1 MIGTIK
7 SNKAII
13 EGGSLYEIVIDCG
26 ENALPGQFVMILCG
40 TDTTLRRPISVA
52 ESEGGCLT
60 ICYDVRGKGTKWLS
74 ERKTGEEIDLLSPIG
89 KGFEVSK
96 SGRALLVGGGIGIY
110 PLLPLARAYGDRSTA
125 LLGFRNEG
133 MINYTENFEK
143 YGCNTEYI
151 TDDRGFVTA
160 LVKKELEKGGYDVIH
175 TCGPKPMMAAVAKLA
190 KEYGIRCEVSME
202 ERMACGVG
210 ACHGCICKT
219 LFKSNEGVEGEHY
232 RRVCVDGPVFDAEEI
247 VW

>member
-1 MIGTIK
+1 MVGKIK

-13 EGGSLYEIVIDCG
+13 EGKSLYEMVIDCG
-26 ENALPGQFVMILCG
+26 ADAAPGQFVMLLCG
-40 TDTTLRRPISVA
+40 NDTTLRRPISIA

-60 ICYDVRGKGTKWLS
+60 ICYDVRGKGTEWLS
-74 ERKTGEEIDLLSPIG
+74 ERKAGEEIDLLSPIG
-89 KGFEVSK
+89 KGFEVSQ

-125 LLGFRNEG
+125 LLGFRSEG
-133 MINYTENFEK
+133 MVNYTENFEK
-143 YGCNTEYI
+143 YGCDTEYI
-151 TDDRGFVTA
+151 TDDRGFVTS
-160 LVKKELEKGGYDVIH
+160 LVKNELEKGGYDVIH
-175 TCGPKPMMAAVAKLA
+175 TCGPRPMMAAVAKLA
-190 KEYGIRCEVSME
+190 KEYGVRCEVSME

-219 LFKSNEGVEGEHY
+219 LFKSNEGIEGEHY

>member
-1 MIGTIK
+1 MIGKIK

-13 EGGSLYEIVIDCG
+13 EGKSLYEMVIDCG
-26 ENALPGQFVMILCG
+26 ADAAPGQFVMLLCG
-40 TDTTLRRPISVA
+40 NDTTLRRPISIA

-60 ICYDVRGKGTKWLS
+60 ICYDVRGKGTEWLS
-74 ERKTGEEIDLLSPIG
+74 ERKAGDQIDLLSPIG
-89 KGFEVSK
+89 KGFEVSQ

-125 LLGFRNEG
+125 LLGFRSEG
-133 MINYTENFEK
+133 MVNYTENFEK
-143 YGCNTEYI
+143 YGCDTEYI
-151 TDDRGFVTA
+151 TDDRGFVTS
-160 LVKKELEKGGYDVIH
+160 LVKNELEKGGYDVIH
-175 TCGPKPMMAAVAKLA
+175 TCGPRPMMAAVAALA
-190 KEYGIRCEVSME
+190 KEYGVKCEVSME

-219 LFKSNEGVEGEHY
+219 LFKSNEGIEGEHY

>member
-74 ERKTGEEIDLLSPIG
+74 ERKAGEEIDLLSPIG

-110 PLLPLARAYGDRSTA
+110 PLLPLARAYGDR
-125 LLGFRNEG
+125 
-133 MINYTENFEK
+133 
-143 YGCNTEYI
+143 
-151 TDDRGFVTA
+151 
-160 LVKKELEKGGYDVIH
+160 
-175 TCGPKPMMAAVAKLA
+175 P
-190 KEYGIRCEVSME
+190 
-202 ERMACGVG
+202 
-210 ACHGCICKT
+210 
-219 LFKSNEGVEGEHY
+219 LFWASET
-232 RRVCVDGPVFDAEEI
+232 RV
-247 VW
+247 

>member
-1 MIGTIK
+1 MTGKIK

-13 EGGSLYEIVIDCG
+13 EGKSLYEMVIDCG
-26 ENALPGQFVMILCG
+26 ADAAPGQFVMLLCG
-40 TDTTLRRPISVA
+40 NDTTLRRPISIA

-60 ICYDVRGKGTKWLS
+60 ICYDVRGKGTEWLS
-74 ERKTGEEIDLLSPIG
+74 ERKAGDEIDLLSPIG
-89 KGFEVSK
+89 KGFEVSQ

-125 LLGFRNEG
+125 LLGFRSEG
-133 MINYTENFEK
+133 MVNYTENFEK
-143 YGCNTEYI
+143 YGCDTEYI
-151 TDDRGFVTA
+151 TDDRGFVTS
-160 LVKKELEKGGYDVIH
+160 LVKNELEKGGYDVIH
-175 TCGPKPMMAAVAKLA
+175 TCGPRPMMAAVAALA
-190 KEYGIRCEVSME
+190 KEYGVKCEVSME

-219 LFKSNEGVEGEHY
+219 LFKSNEGIEGEHY